1 MAAPPTCRHCGAALP
16 RSAMACPRC
25 GKPVFTVPHHR
36 RRKQRESALVGMAGS
51 AIMAA
56 QSASMVMG
64 GVLAFI
70 ALNREFAGARSEAL
84 AWLGHASVFVGITLL
99 FDFVGVSLLSGSFF
113 LHSKAVRGEART
125 DPRLLGLARPA
136 LLASIFLLL
145 WVLVTAAWR
154 IALAAILQFY
164 PTPLG
169 ADFDQVPV
177 PDLQRAAA
185 IMLGLWVV
193 AAFLLFLGARWGSRF
208 LRETKGRPV
217 TFWRILWPLETLIH
231 FVAAAGIALVA
242 PALLANLA
250 QLEITTL
257 RTALALGVIDV
268 ALVPSLGVLAY
279 TYMFGDFLDRF
290 REARGP
296 AAPSASA
303 PAPVRPPEEA

>member
-25 GKPVFTVPHHR
+25 GKPVFTVPLRR

-64 GVLAFI
+64 GVLAFV
-70 ALNREFAGARSEAL
+70 ALGREFAGARGEAL

-113 LHSKAVRGEART
+113 LHSKAVRGEARI
-125 DPRLLGLARPA
+125 DRGVPAPARPA
-136 LLASIFLLL
+136 LLPSVFLLL

-231 FVAAAGIALVA
+231 FVA